1 MRLPLV
7 LAAAVALSTATALA
21 QQPQPRYLPTRDV
34 TVIYQISSNRPGAPE
49 TVTAHITPSGDLRI
63 DTPDR
68 GSVIYNFGSE
78 RADWLLPKG
87 GVYFE
92 IPVGGSLA
100 GALLPNRGARFTEMG
115 HAVVAGL
122 PCTEWRVT
130 TPRGSGTACVTTDGV
145 ILRAEGGDTRGTTG
159 AIVATNVAFGPQP
172 ADLFAPPPGAQRLSI
187 PTKIPGLARLPQ

>member
-1 MRLPLV
+1 V
-7 LAAAVALSTATALA
+7 
-21 QQPQPRYLPTRDV
+21 
-34 TVIYQISSNRPGAPE
+34 PE
-49 TVTAHITPSGDLRI
+49 TVTAHITPSGDVRI
-63 DTPDR
+63 DMPDR
-68 GSVIYNFGSE
+68 GSVIYDMGRE

-100 GALLPNRGARFTEMG
+100 GTFLPDRGARFAEMG

-122 PCTEWRVT
+122 PCTEWRVST
-130 TPRGSGTACVTTDGV
+130 SQGSGTACVTTDGV

-159 AIVATNVAFGPQP
+159 TIVATNVSFGPQP
-172 ADLFAPPPGAQRLSI
+172 ADLFVPPPGAQRLSI